1 MGQITEAY
9 VRELLRQIE
18 ELEQQV
24 KFLKSRVAALPAT
37 KLPRPVPIAATNEIY
52 WGLVAETIVEETK
65 PNPPIKCINCEE

>member
-24 KFLKSRVAALPAT
+24 KFLKSRGAAQPAT
-37 KLPRPVPIAATNEIY
+37 KLPRPAQIAATNETY
-52 WGLVAETIVEETK
+52 WGIDTVQDPAA
-65 PNPPIKCINCEE
+65 PPIKCVNCEE